1 MKSLFVLVLL
11 FCGAFSP
18 AADDDIGRIIDAIGV
33 DSVHSENEEANMR
46 QAVLLAIDEL
56 AKARVTQLPA
66 REGPEFDA
74 LVRQNM
80 EANQR
85 VRRDPAVAQA
95 YRTTLARMLTR
106 EEIAAAAAFY
116 GSPAGRRAHIAVI
129 EAEKAA
135 GAAIE
140 RLAAEPK

>member
-1 MKSLFVLVLL
+1 
-11 FCGAFSP
+11 
-18 AADDDIGRIIDAIGV
+18 
-33 DSVHSENEEANMR
+33 
-46 QAVLLAIDEL
+46 
-56 AKARVTQLPA
+56 
-66 REGPEFDA
+66 
-74 LVRQNM
+74 M

-106 EEIAAAAAFY
+106 EEIAAAAVFY